1 MQSEIFSTFERFK
14 KHLPI
19 GGDMTLMIL
28 KGHLL
33 IEEQIALL
41 IENRI
46 ANPNALKKA
55 DLTSHQQIC
64 LAEALVAERNVDG
77 KDLWLW
83 PAIKKLNK
91 LRNDIAHNLSKPGI
105 DDRIA
110 DFVSRVPDNVDQGNL
125 CHKFEIALWITCAE
139 VHLRITPPDPSE
151 FERESQPYVPVASN
165 QLEN

>member
-1 MQSEIFSTFERFK
+1 MPQQDIFNAFERFK
-14 KHLPI
+14 EHLPL

-33 IEEQIALL
+33 IEEQIAFL
-41 IENRI
+41 IKNRI
-46 ANPNALKKA
+46 PKPDALKEV

-64 LAEALVAERNVDG
+64 LAEALVEEICLSGN
-77 KDLWLW
+77 DLWLW

-110 DFVSRVPDNVDQGNL
+110 DFINRVPNKMESENL
-125 CHKFEIALWITCAE
+125 CDNFEYALWVTCAE

-151 FERESQPYVPVASN
+151 YENVA
-165 QLEN
+165 